1 MKVFVMTSMQDL
13 AAVNASVMALHCIK
27 EAEQCLN
34 DNHLKHYFTGNKSK
48 ECFLVEG
55 GGVGMGMLKLNY
67 MIFDAFICIFIKPT
81 SLVACLEVSEKS
93 HMFLE

>member
-1 MKVFVMTSMQDL
+1 L

-48 ECFLVEG
+48 ECFLLEG
-55 GGVGMGMLKLNY
+55 GGSRYGHAKAKLHD
-67 MIFDAFICIFIKPT
+67 I
-81 SLVACLEVSEKS
+81 
-93 HMFLE
+93 